1 MKRMFLALTAG
12 VLALS
17 ILAGCGGAKPAAEAP
32 AAEKPAAEKPA
43 EKSAT
48 PTIDRIK
55 KEGKLV
61 IGTSPDYPPYESLDK
76 DNKVV
81 GFDIDIMQEV
91 ANKLGVKLEIEQMA
105 FGGLLAALQ
114 AGKFDI
120 MAAGVSVT
128 EERKKAVDFSDPYI
142 VGSNAVVVH
151 QDFTGTISKLEDLA
165 GKKVA
170 VQLGTVQAEAVAKV
184 NGATVKEYNLFTEAA
199 SAVSSK
205 QADAMFISGFVAK
218 SFVKADP
225 NLKVVWETPADD
237 TAYALRKDTPDLT
250 KVVNEV
256 LAELKQSGKM
266 DQLINKWFK

>member
-1 MKRMFLALTAG
+1 MKRFALAFTATI
-12 VLALS
+12 LALS
-17 ILAGCGGAKPAAEAP
+17 ILAGCGGSKPAAEAP
-32 AAEKPAAEKPA
+32 
-43 EKSAT
+43 KSEAPKTEQKSST
-48 PTIDRIK
+48 PTIDKIK
-55 KEGKLV
+55 KAGKLV

-128 EERKKAVDFSDPYI
+128 EERKKSVDFSDPYI
-142 VGSNAVVVH
+142 VGSNAVIVH
-151 QDFTGTISKLEDLA
+151 KDFTGKVEKLEDLK
-165 GKKVA
+165 GKKMA
-170 VQLGTVQAEAVAKV
+170 VQMGTVQADALNKIE
-184 NGATVKEYNLFTEAA
+184 GITVKEYNLFTEAA
-199 SAVSSK
+199 SAVSAK
-205 QADAMFISGFVAK
+205 QADGMFISGFVAK

-225 NLKVVWETPADD
+225 NLKVVWEVKADD

-256 LAELKQSGKM
+256 LAELKSSGKM
-266 DQLINKWFK
+266 DQLVNKWFK